1 MSLDIVSVDGYGINL
16 TDLYFDNLGP
26 GDLPQLINIALN
38 RIIDN
43 GFINDGLI
51 GMIDDISGNH
61 YEENHG
67 VEIEAAILDG
77 YYDRGRQ
84 YVYVS
89 SVMPFEK
96 SPQLNIADLDEML
109 TTALHDLFLKALQTP
124 FDNDDRYEY
133 QRYQYQ
139 QSDKEKFEKQFQESK
154 DYFNFEEVHDVE
166 GCA

>member
-1 MSLDIVSVDGYGINL
+1 MSLDTISVDGYGINL

-26 GDLPQLINIALN
+26 GDLPQLIKIALN
-38 RIIDN
+38 RIIN
-43 GFINDGLI
+43 GGFINDDLI

-67 VEIEAAILDG
+67 VEIEAGIIGG
-77 YYDRGRQ
+77 YDNDRQ
-84 YVYVS
+84 YVYIS

-96 SPQLNIADLDEML
+96 SPQLSKTELNEML
-109 TTALHDLFLKALQTP
+109 TTALHDLFLKALQAP

-139 QSDKEKFEKQFQESK
+139 ESDKAKFEKQFQESK
-154 DYFNFEEVHDVE
+154 DCFYFEEIHDGGVY
-166 GCA
+166 A